1 MPAVV
6 TKLKALLP
14 HALLILAGG
23 LTTLAFAPYTLWWL
37 PLLTQALLVF
47 FLQRAASARQACLY
61 GFSYGLGWFGVGI
74 SWVHVS
80 IDQFGGLPLA
90 GSLGL
95 MALLVGYL
103 ALFPL
108 LASGLSY
115 QLRLHRMM
123 PLLFAASWT
132 LAEWLRSV
140 MLTGFPWLSL
150 GYSQTSAGLKD

>member
-1 MPAVV
+1 M
-6 TKLKALLP
+6 
-14 HALLILAGG
+14 
-23 LTTLAFAPYTLWWL
+23 
-37 PLLTQALLVF
+37 
-47 FLQRAASARQACLY
+47 
-61 GFSYGLGWFGVGI
+61 GI

-115 QLRLHRMM
+115 QLRLHRLM

-150 GYSQTSAGLKD
+150 GYSQTSAGLKDLAPPGTQLLKKQGPETS